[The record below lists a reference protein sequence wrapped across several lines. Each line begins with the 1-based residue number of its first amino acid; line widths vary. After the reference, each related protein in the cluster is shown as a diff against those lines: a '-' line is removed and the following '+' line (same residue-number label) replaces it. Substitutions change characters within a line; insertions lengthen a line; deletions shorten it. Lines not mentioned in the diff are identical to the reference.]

1 VITWQLTKVGIP
13 ISDIEGISLDNT
25 YAGEEK
31 NAIRIGTPFAT
42 TDRVVIKT
50 KKETYILFTT
60 NSNDILNKIQSY

>member
-1 VITWQLTKVGIP
+1 MAVNEGGIP
-13 ISDIEGISLDNT
+13 IFDIEGISLDNT

-50 KKETYILFTT
+50 KKETISY
-60 NSNDILNKIQSY
+60 SQPIQMP